1 MLVLFTSN
9 FRLGVD
15 MQCSFVTFM
24 GDRQQKDQY
33 WKKSSNILLSY
44 GERRVKDNDLK
55 AGIIKHWWLI
65 AGEFHKSSVAEI
77 ITCVHVRRVP
87 LFALN

>member
-15 MQCSFVTFM
+15 MQCSLVTFM
-24 GDRQQKDQY
+24 RERQQKDQY
-33 WKKSSNILLSY
+33 WKKSCNILLSY

-55 AGIIKHWWLI
+55 AGLIKHW
-65 AGEFHKSSVAEI
+65 
-77 ITCVHVRRVP
+77 
-87 LFALN
+87 